1 MHNEKVKYTVA
12 TVHDNGMVGVARYD
26 VCVILADDSFFF
38 VVIGRHRENYV
49 ITILNA
55 NEHHLHVYV

>member
-26 VCVILADDSFFF
+26 VCVILADDKFFCS
-38 VVIGRHRENYV
+38 YWK
-49 ITILNA
+49 T
-55 NEHHLHVYV
+55 